1 MALFRLA
8 YSKSLSHNLLY
19 LPTPAFPSTTI
30 LQKRNTENQTKASKD
45 ARLAAIL
52 PHCELFAKAI
62 ELPQLLH
69 NGYPRFM
76 SHNELSTSLLTGASS
91 STQALDALI
100 ANLKHSPT
108 RPSCLAAVIDLY
120 NYINKSHGRVAFIV
134 QQGIS
139 EPYQFDFV
147 GYDTYCHLGL
157 FKVQGP
163 SLTFNWIIYSPEPQP
178 MPSFKSIPSTVDDVN
193 CFAILDNKGVPNQ
206 ELLFCLQNDESLAVL
221 SATPH
226 HITVT
231 HSRCVLSILSLI
243 LTAKLSNFHH
253 RGSPFCHANFQV
265 VPLFSIGAEL
275 CDATLYLDL
284 TQIELIYVSP
294 GHTRPIE
301 CSFAILIPRQGQLKQ
316 KMPLVSSTTFTHEH
330 IVDNTQLQN
339 VIHWYTSGFSLTTG
353 HCNRPREPFL
363 LFGVHGELLQ
373 RIITSPISAQ

>member
-1 MALFRLA
+1 
-8 YSKSLSHNLLY
+8 
-19 LPTPAFPSTTI
+19 
-30 LQKRNTENQTKASKD
+30 
-45 ARLAAIL
+45 
-52 PHCELFAKAI
+52 
-62 ELPQLLH
+62 
-69 NGYPRFM
+69 
-76 SHNELSTSLLTGASS
+76 
-91 STQALDALI
+91 
-100 ANLKHSPT
+100 
-108 RPSCLAAVIDLY
+108 
-120 NYINKSHGRVAFIV
+120 
-134 QQGIS
+134 
-139 EPYQFDFV
+139 
-147 GYDTYCHLGL
+147 
-157 FKVQGP
+157 
-163 SLTFNWIIYSPEPQP
+163 
-178 MPSFKSIPSTVDDVN
+178 MPSFKSIPSTVNDVN

-363 LFGVHGELLQ
+363 LFGVYGVLLQ
-373 RIITSPISAQ
+373 RIITSPISAQWRTYLSSPCRFRGHFATCLAKELEFNTGELTNPIVLATFAASTTFEH